1 MAGALT
7 TPADTRTGSDDS
19 LDEFVNTILVAS
31 RVLVAISA
39 RTLAEVENAV
49 TLTQLRTLVV
59 LDSHDGINLNGL
71 AELLE
76 VNASTAMRMIDRLL
90 VAELVSRG
98 DNPANRREVVLG
110 LTPAGRSIV
119 RRVTARRRQEIKL
132 IVERMPATHRAGL
145 VRALRA
151 FSHAAGEPELSSESS
166 LGW

>member
-1 MAGALT
+1 MAGAVT
-7 TPADTRTGSDDS
+7 TSTDDSADSEDS

-39 RTLAEVENAV
+39 RSLGEVESAV

-59 LDSHDGINLNGL
+59 LDMHDGINLNGL
-71 AELLE
+71 AELLD

-90 VAELVSRG
+90 VAELVTRR
-98 DNPANRREVVLG
+98 DNPENRREVVLS
-110 LTPAGRSIV
+110 LTAAGRRIV
-119 RRVTARRRQEIKL
+119 RKVTTRRRQEIKR
-132 IVERMPATHRAGL
+132 IVEQMPATHRAGL

-151 FSHAAGEPELSSESS
+151 FSEAAGEPALTSENS

>member
-7 TPADTRTGSDDS
+7 TPADTRTGPDDS

-71 AELLE
+71 A
-76 VNASTAMRMIDRLL
+76 
-90 VAELVSRG
+90 
-98 DNPANRREVVLG
+98 
-110 LTPAGRSIV
+110 
-119 RRVTARRRQEIKL
+119 
-132 IVERMPATHRAGL
+132 
-145 VRALRA
+145 
-151 FSHAAGEPELSSESS
+151 
-166 LGW
+166 